1 MKKQLQEFLA
11 MNYGRLLL
19 LAMMIFIGQGAAF
32 SQGTITVTTNTD
44 AGAGSLRQAIA
55 DAVDGDVIAFDGAVT
70 MITLESSLELGDKTL
85 TIDGGGDVVLNRD
98 RVDVD
103 SFRLVTI
110 TGAPDKLVTI
120 TDITL
125 QNGIAKDGNGGGLYA
140 DHGAGGKTLLEGVT
154 FSNNKSLR
162 YGGGAVVNGLTD
174 TPSEVTNCV
183 FTNNIVHDGAGEGD
197 GGGFFG
203 SNTIVSGC
211 AFTNNEAND
220 DGGAL
225 YVNSGTEIIN
235 STFTG
240 NIAGG
245 AGGAVRIQRAAPV
258 TGCIFDSNS
267 CGDQGG
273 GAVFAAYGYYSNCEF
288 TNNTSGANGG
298 AISTNNNNWSIDNC
312 VFTGN
317 SALNLGGAV
326 YIDDGG
332 AMRNSI
338 MINNSAGKNGG
349 GAYIAGKKA
358 PADAVGCLFAYNT
371 ADSIGGGLFVAKAN
385 VINSTI
391 TKNYAAEN
399 GGALSGDGA
408 WLLANSIVY
417 DNDAAGT
424 AKNIQ
429 VVSNTAATAAT
440 NCAIDATAYDAAGWA
455 ASNITTLTESPFVGG
470 TGADSLML
478 PYSSPLIDAGSTDTV
493 ITDLLPA
500 TALNGVNRIINSVV
514 DLGPYER
521 LQSFVVTT
529 DADDGAG
536 SLRQIIAD
544 AVDGESI
551 ITFADGISTILVDT
565 TLELGDKTLI
575 IDGGGDVVLDG
586 AFNADPLLD
595 TLGVISITGVADKI
609 VTIQNLTIKNGFAED
624 SDGGGLYADHS
635 AGGKTIL
642 ENVVFDNNTGLSL
655 GGGLYLKG
663 LSVNPSEV
671 INCTFTGNYVNNGS
685 GEGDGGGMWGQ
696 STNVS
701 GCTFTDNE
709 AMDDGGAMY
718 AKSEVVISSSTFTG
732 NVAGDAAGG
741 IRTGNATIIISNCS
755 FDSNTATAGA
765 GGGVFLARGTVLNSE
780 FINNTAGGTGGA
792 ISANNNECIIDN
804 SMFMANAANI
814 GGAVY
819 FDDGG
824 MFSNCIVKNNTA
836 VADGGGLY
844 LMGIK
849 SAPNVVGCV
858 IANNTATAKGGGVY
872 AVSGNVINSI
882 VTANTAGTNGGAMTG
897 ETGPWFI
904 ANSIVW
910 DNDATGADKNIEVVS
925 NSATNHAANC
935 AIDATAYNASWTAV
949 NTTILNA
956 SPFVG
961 GTGADSLY
969 TLTSAGLIDAG
980 TLEYGIAALL
990 PEFDLDGNDRIQ
1002 GNVDLGVYETE
1013 VISVLGVTLD
1023 LASLDLA
1030 VGETGTLVA
1039 TIDPAE
1045 AGNKAVTWSSSDEG
1059 VATVADGVVTGVAAG
1074 SATITVTTV
1083 DGGFT
1088 ATCAVNVS
1096 NAVTGVTLD
1105 QTAVTLEVSE
1115 TVTLVATV
1123 APADATNKTV
1133 GWVSGN
1139 EAVATVNNSG
1149 LVTAIAPGTATI
1161 SVITMDGSFMATCQ
1175 VTVTDPTVAVTGV
1188 SLDQSTLA
1196 LEPAGTATLVA
1207 TVAPAEATDKSVT
1220 WSTSDAAV
1228 ATVADGVVTAV
1239 ADGTCTITVTT
1250 TDGGFTATCD
1260 VTVETVGIEDH
1271 ATGFRLY
1278 PNPVT
1283 SGKLFIEVSDPGIK
1297 AFEIYNVLG
1306 VVIHQEKVSIQKS
1319 YELDTPAMMKSGIY
1333 FVRMIK
1339 DQTISVQ
1346 QFIVE

>member
-1 MKKQLQEFLA
+1 MKKQLQKFLSG
-11 MNYGRLLL
+11 NYGRLLM
-19 LAMMIFIGQGAAF
+19 LAMMIFIGQGIAF

-55 DAVDGDVIAFDGAVT
+55 DAVDGDVIVFDGAIST
-70 MITLESSLELGDKTL
+70 ITLESSLEMGDKTL
-85 TIDGGGDVVLNRD
+85 TIDGGGDVVLDRD

-110 TGAPDKLVTI
+110 TGVMDKVVSIMDLTI
-120 TDITL
+120 
-125 QNGIAKDGNGGGLYA
+125 QNGVAKDVGGGLSA
-140 DHGAGGKTLLEGVT
+140 DHTAGGITMLENVIFKDN
-154 FSNNKSLR
+154 FSL
-162 YGGGAVVNGLTD
+162 G
-174 TPSEVTNCV
+174 
-183 FTNNIVHDGAGEGD
+183 
-197 GGGFFG
+197 G
-203 SNTIVSGC
+203 SN
-211 AFTNNEAND
+211 D
-220 DGGAL
+220 
-225 YVNSGTEIIN
+225 
-235 STFTG
+235 
-240 NIAGG
+240 AG
-245 AGGAVRIQRAAPV
+245 
-258 TGCIFDSNS
+258 
-267 CGDQGG
+267 
-273 GAVFAAYGYYSNCEF
+273 
-288 TNNTSGANGG
+288 
-298 AISTNNNNWSIDNC
+298 
-312 VFTGN
+312 
-317 SALNLGGAV
+317 
-326 YIDDGG
+326 
-332 AMRNSI
+332 
-338 MINNSAGKNGG
+338 GG
-349 GAYIAGKKA
+349 GAYIWGYNADTVCMVTDCQFIGNRLPTGKDGAGTYA
-358 PADAVGCLFAYNT
+358 QNAVFLRCSFTGNEADAGGGARAQNNVLFDHCTFTGNTASDAGGAIRLSTGSATAINSKFVDNSASGSGGGVFMARGTVKNCEFINNTSVGNGGGIFANNNAVIENT
-371 ADSIGGGLFVAKAN
+371 GFIGNSSATDGGGLYIDDDGLVTNCIFIGNAAGSLGGGVAFKSGKVGNLIGAVVANNSADSIGGGIYVGTGN
-385 VINSTI
+385 VINATI
-391 TKNYAAEN
+391 TKNYSAEN

-417 DNDAAGT
+417 DNDAVGA

-429 VVSNTAATAAT
+429 VISNTATTAAT
-440 NCAIDATAYDAAGWA
+440 NCAIDVTAYDAAGWA
-455 ASNITTLTESPFVGG
+455 ASSITTLTESPFVGG
-470 TGADSLML
+470 SGADSLML
-478 PYSSPLIDAGSTDTV
+478 PYSSPLIDIGSTDAA

-529 DADDGAG
+529 DADGGAG

-551 ITFADGISTILVDT
+551 ITFADGITNIKVGLP
-565 TLELGDKTLI
+565 LELGDKTLI
-575 IDGGGDVVLDG
+575 IDGGGDVILDG
-586 AFNADPLLD
+586 ALTGAVETDVER
-595 TLGVISITGVADKI
+595 VITVTGVLEKS
-609 VTIQNLTIKNGFAED
+609 VTIQNLTIQNGVAAAGA
-624 SDGGGLYADHS
+624 DGGGLLADHT
-635 AGGKTIL
+635 AGGYTML
-642 ENVVFDNNTGLSL
+642 DNLVFTNNTADDM
-655 GGGLYLKG
+655 GGAVSIIGYNADT
-663 LSVNPSEV
+663 VCMITN
-671 INCTFTGNYVNNGS
+671 TAFTGNSSVD
-685 GEGDGGGMWGQ
+685 DGGAVVAQ
-696 STNVS
+696 NATFS

-709 AMDDGGAMY
+709 SADAGGA
-718 AKSEVVISSSTFTG
+718 ARADANVSFDDCTFTG
-732 NVAGDAAGG
+732 NIAAGSG
-741 IRTGNATIIISNCS
+741 GAIRLSAESATASNS
-755 FDSNTATAGA
+755 IFDSNTSGSTAGA
-765 GGGVFLARGTVLNSE
+765 VFMARGMLMNCDFMNNS
-780 FINNTAGGTGGA
+780 AVG
-792 ISANNNECIIDN
+792 D
-804 SMFMANAANI
+804 

-819 FDDGG
+819 ANQNESYIYDCVFTGNASDASGGAVYVDDGG
-824 MFSNCIVKNNTA
+824 LLSNCVLNRNTA
-836 VADGGGLY
+836 AVNGGGVY
-844 LMGIK
+844 LEGDLGT
-849 SAPNVVGCV
+849 SLAVGCL
-858 IANNTATAKGGGVY
+858 IANNTAAQGGGVY
-872 AVSGNVINSI
+872 VMAGNVVNSI
-882 VTANTAGTNGGAMTG
+882 LTANTAGTNGGAMTG
-897 ETGPWFI
+897 VTGPWFI

-925 NSATNHAANC
+925 NSSTDHAANC

-961 GTGADSLY
+961 GSGADSLY
-969 TLTSAGLIDAG
+969 SLPSAGLIDAG
-980 TLEYGIAALL
+980 TLEYGIAGLL

-1002 GNVDLGVYETE
+1002 GEVDLGVYETE
-1013 VISVLGVTLD
+1013 VISVLGVSLD
-1023 LASLDLA
+1023 LASLDIN
-1030 VGETGTLVA
+1030 VGGTGTLVA
-1039 TIDPAE
+1039 TVEPAE
-1045 AGNKAVTWSSSDEG
+1045 AGNKTVTWSSSDEG
-1059 VATVADGVVTGVAAG
+1059 VATVADGVVTGVAEG

-1088 ATCAVNVS
+1088 ATCAVTVS

-1188 SLDQSTLA
+1188 SLDQTTLA

-1207 TVAPAEATDKSVT
+1207 TVAPADATDKSVT

-1250 TDGGFTATCD
+1250 TDGGFTATCA
-1260 VTVETVGIEDH
+1260 VTVESVGVESYE
-1271 ATGFRLY
+1271 AGFRLY

-1283 SGKLFIEVSDPGIK
+1283 GGKLFIEVSDPGIR

-1339 DQTISVQ
+1339 DQTISVE